1 MPISSQPPTL
11 EQLRAVLAACKH
23 ASATRAIDRDVT
35 TFSFEV
41 DGETLAELGVTFYA
55 DAGTLVTSLLAA
67 LERLCFIDTTVGDYK
82 DSDRKG
88 TTAADCQAFIANEL
102 KHVSSMNGL
111 QDNIQRRMFNAT
123 LQKLVELGIW
133 RAAVDAE
140 RFQKQREAERKRR
153 EELKRRA
160 EAEAAAEKR
169 RAAEEFERRQKE
181 HREHAQK
188 ESWEDVF
195 RRAYGKGFDGERGF
209 DEAAWAKSFGD
220 RMHEDFMNAAFGEG
234 YREEVFRQ
242 YGRSRK
248 QEETKK
254 PKARNKDREP
264 WYTVLGVPSECRD
277 KAVIKSAWR
286 KLCSKW
292 QPRTN
297 ADALDPERTRK
308 MVDINTAKD
317 EGLSKCLTT

>member
-1 MPISSQPPTL
+1 MPSVSPPPTL

-23 ASATRAIDRDVT
+23 ASASRESDRDVT

-41 DGETLAELGVTFYA
+41 DGETLAALGVTFYA
-55 DAGTLVTSLLAA
+55 DAGTLVTSLLEAI
-67 LERLCFIDTTVGDYK
+67 ERLCFIDTTVGDYK
-82 DSDRKG
+82 DADRKG

-102 KHVSSMNGL
+102 KHVSPVNGL
-111 QDNIQRRMFNAT
+111 QESLQRRMFSAT

-153 EELKRRA
+153 EELKRRT
-160 EAEAAAEKR
+160 EAEALAAAVAAEKR
-169 RAAEEFERRQKE
+169 RAEQERTSKRGAYESSRDRNTFEE
-181 HREHAQK
+181 
-188 ESWEDVF
+188 VF
-195 RRAYGKGFDGERGF
+195 RRAYGGGQYES
-209 DEAAWAKSFGD
+209 AWASSFKE
-220 RMHEDFMNAAFGEG
+220 RMHEAFTDAAFSGTSRSRQYEQEPFG
-234 YREEVFRQ
+234 GAKREEPKR
-242 YGRSRK
+242 
-248 QEETKK
+248 

-264 WYTVLGVPSECRD
+264 WYTVLGVPAECRD